1 MSAYAS
7 PENAFSLLFTCRF
20 EPLSKVHVDLTCV
33 VRFRFARPPA
43 MAASPNMAVLRYST
57 QPETAHLEARA
68 ALFPQLTPSPRA
80 RMAEFFLATT
90 AKVSAIGL
98 PAFSAVY

>member
-1 MSAYAS
+1 M
-7 PENAFSLLFTCRF
+7 
-20 EPLSKVHVDLTCV
+20 LSHTFRRVNLNLTCV
-33 VRFRFARPPA
+33 VRFRFAWPPA
-43 MAASPNMAVLRYST
+43 EVAASPNMAVLRYST

-68 ALFPQLTPSPRA
+68 ALFPQLTPSPRT
-80 RMAEFFLATT
+80 RMAEFFLATI